1 MCSYRL
7 KQSNKR
13 PRARRGREYRRG
25 LYTST
30 KNERFCKVMK
40 SISVIFRIGKITI
53 TFTFKIYTL
62 FDCHSYCLLLELR
75 NPYDI
80 FLIVYFDFAETVE
93 YTLT

>member
-7 KQSNKR
+7 KQNK
-13 PRARRGREYRRG
+13 
-25 LYTST
+25 
-30 KNERFCKVMK
+30 K
-40 SISVIFRIGKITI
+40 
-53 TFTFKIYTL
+53 TFKLKLYTL

-80 FLIVYFDFAETVE
+80 FLIVYFYFAETVE